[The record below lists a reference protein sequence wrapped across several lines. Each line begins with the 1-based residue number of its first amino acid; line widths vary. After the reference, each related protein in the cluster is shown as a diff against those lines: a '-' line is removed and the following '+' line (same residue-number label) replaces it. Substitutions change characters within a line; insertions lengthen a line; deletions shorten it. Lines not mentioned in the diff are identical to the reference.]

1 MRLTKMVACWHLWKV
16 PTFLVLL
23 GDGSRA
29 GLWQQQ
35 AWLLALGHVLESYLG
50 EGTECCVRHPASPG
64 APALAWNENI
74 TVPLL
79 LSTY

>member
-1 MRLTKMVACWHLWKV
+1 MVACWHLWKV
-16 PTFLVLL
+16 PPFLVLL

-50 EGTECCVRHPASPG
+50 EGTESVVSAPSPNPASPG
-64 APALAWNENI
+64 APALAWN
-74 TVPLL
+74 
-79 LSTY
+79 